1 MKRRKANYLYSIL
14 GVALVLFLVGLCGS
28 VLLYIKQLMQNEQE
42 QLTLMVELKNDAD
55 TLEIANL
62 KNFLQSDNVLTTV
75 GSLKFVSKEE
85 AFENMSRQFPEEAK
99 LLKDG
104 PIPNFNS
111 FILNFSGNAMN
122 EQQWDALQIKI
133 KAFPSV
139 SDVYLDKSVL
149 SELSE
154 NIYKITLVALFLAF
168 AFVIVS
174 ITLIHNTIRLNLYSD
189 RFLIKNMELVGASWS
204 FITKPYLQRSI
215 VNGLISSL
223 LALMILVGIG
233 WFSKNKFSFTN
244 LQLINSET
252 LVLFVGVVVLGVVI
266 SFLSTV
272 YVVNK
277 YLKMRLDDLY

>member
-104 PIPNFNS
+104 PVPNFNS

-223 LALMILVGIG
+223 LALMILLGIG

>member
-28 VLLYIKQLMQNEQE
+28 VLLYIRQLMQNEQE
-42 QLTLMVELKNDAD
+42 QLTLMVELKSDAD

-85 AFENMSRQFPEEAK
+85 AFANMSRQFPEEAK

-122 EQQWDALQIKI
+122 EQQWDALQVKI

-149 SELSE
+149 SELAE
-154 NIYKITLVALFLAF
+154 NVYKITLIALFLAF

-204 FITKPYLQRSI
+204 FITKPYLVRSI
-215 VNGLISSL
+215 INGLISSV
-223 LALMILVGIG
+223 LALLLLIGIG

-244 LQLINSET
+244 LQLLNSET
-252 LVLFVGVVVLGVVI
+252 ILLFLGVIVLGVVI
-266 SFLSTV
+266 SLLSTV

>member
-28 VLLYIKQLMQNEQE
+28 VLLYIRQLMQNEQE
-42 QLTLMVELKNDAD
+42 QLTLMVELKSDAD

-85 AFENMSRQFPEEAK
+85 AFANMSRQFPEEAK

-122 EQQWDALQIKI
+122 EQQWDALQVKI

-149 SELSE
+149 SELAE
-154 NIYKITLVALFLAF
+154 NVYKITLIALFLAF

-204 FITKPYLQRSI
+204 FITKPYLVRSI
-215 VNGLISSL
+215 INGLISSV
-223 LALMILVGIG
+223 LALLLLIGIG

-244 LQLINSET
+244 LQLLNSET
-252 LVLFVGVVVLGVVI
+252 IFLFLGVIVLGVVI
-266 SFLSTV
+266 SLLSTV

>member
-1 MKRRKANYLYSIL
+1 MKRRKANYLYSIM

-42 QLTLMVELKNDAD
+42 QLTLMVELKNDSD

-75 GSLKFVSKEE
+75 GTLKFVSKEE
-85 AFENMSRQFPEEAK
+85 AFANMSRQFPEEAK

-111 FILNFSGNAMN
+111 FIINFSGNALN
-122 EQQWDALQIKI
+122 EQQWDALQNKI

-149 SELSE
+149 SELAD
-154 NIYKITLVALFLAF
+154 NIYKISLVALFLAF

-204 FITKPYLQRSI
+204 FITKPYLFRSI
-215 VNGLISSL
+215 LNGFISAI
-223 LALMILVGIG
+223 LALLLLLGIG
-233 WFSKNKFSFTN
+233 WFSKNKFSFTTLRLLN
-244 LQLINSET
+244 TET
-252 LVLFVGVVVLGVVI
+252 IILFIGIVILGVII
-266 SFLSTV
+266 SLLSTV

>member
-55 TLEIANL
+55 TVEIAHL

-75 GSLKFVSKEE
+75 GTLKFVSKEE
-85 AFENMSRQFPEEAK
+85 AFANMSRQFPEEAK
-99 LLKDG
+99 LLKEG

-111 FILNFSGNAMN
+111 FIINFSGSALN
-122 EQQWDALQIKI
+122 EQQWDALQNKI

-149 SELSE
+149 SELAD
-154 NIYKITLVALFLAF
+154 NIYKISLIALFLAF

-204 FITKPYLQRSI
+204 FITKPYLFRSI
-215 VNGLISSL
+215 LNGFISSMVAL
-223 LALMILVGIG
+223 LLLLGIG

-244 LQLINSET
+244 LRLLNTENII
-252 LVLFVGVVVLGVVI
+252 LFIGIVILGIII
-266 SFLSTV
+266 SLLSTV

>member
-55 TLEIANL
+55 TVEIAHL

-75 GSLKFVSKEE
+75 GTLKFVSKEE
-85 AFENMSRQFPEEAK
+85 AFANMSRQFPEEAK
-99 LLKDG
+99 LLKEG

-111 FILNFSGNAMN
+111 FIINFSGNALN
-122 EQQWDALQIKI
+122 EQQWDALQNKI

-149 SELSE
+149 SELAD
-154 NIYKITLVALFLAF
+154 NIYKISLIALFLAF

-204 FITKPYLQRSI
+204 FITKPYLFRSI
-215 VNGLISSL
+215 LNGFISSMVAL
-223 LALMILVGIG
+223 LLLLGIG

-244 LQLINSET
+244 LRLLNTENII
-252 LVLFVGVVVLGVVI
+252 LFIGIVILGIII
-266 SFLSTV
+266 SLLSTV

>member
-104 PIPNFNS
+104 PVPNFNS

-174 ITLIHNTIRLNLYSD
+174 VTLIHNTIRLNLYSD

>member
-104 PIPNFNS
+104 PVPNFNS

>member
-174 ITLIHNTIRLNLYSD
+174 VTLIHNTIRLNLYSD

-252 LVLFVGVVVLGVVI
+252 LVLFVGLVVLGVVI

>member
-62 KNFLQSDNVLTTV
+62 RHFLSSDNVLTTV

-85 AFENMSRQFPEEAK
+85 AFQNMSRQFPEEAK

-111 FILNFSGNAMN
+111 FIINFSGNALN
-122 EQQWDALQIKI
+122 EQQWDALQSKI

-149 SELSE
+149 SELAD
-154 NIYKITLVALFLAF
+154 NIYKISLIALFLAF
-168 AFVIVS
+168 AFIIVS
-174 ITLIHNTIRLNLYSD
+174 ITLIHNTIRLNLFSD

-204 FITKPYLQRSI
+204 FITKPYLYRSI
-215 VNGLISSL
+215 VNGLISAL
-223 LALMILVGIG
+223 LALLLLLGIG

-244 LQLINSET
+244 LQLLSNET
-252 LVLFVGVVVLGVVI
+252 IALFAGIVILGVII
-266 SFLSTV
+266 SLLSTV

>member
-42 QLTLMVELKNDAD
+42 QLTLMIELKNDAD

-85 AFENMSRQFPEEAK
+85 AFANMSRQFPEEAK

-149 SELSE
+149 SELAE

-204 FITKPYLQRSI
+204 FITKPYLVRSI

-223 LALMILVGIG
+223 LALMLLIGIG

-244 LQLINSET
+244 LKLVNSET
-252 LVLFVGVVVLGVVI
+252 VLLFVGVIVLGVVI
-266 SFLSTV
+266 SLLSTV

-277 YLKMRLDDLY
+277 YLKMRLNDLY

>member
-1 MKRRKANYLYSIL
+1 MPLTGETDPSPR
-14 GVALVLFLVGLCGS
+14 VL
-28 VLLYIKQLMQNEQE
+28 
-42 QLTLMVELKNDAD
+42 
-55 TLEIANL
+55 
-62 KNFLQSDNVLTTV
+62 
-75 GSLKFVSKEE
+75 
-85 AFENMSRQFPEEAK
+85 PEEAK

-104 PIPNFNS
+104 PVPNFNS

-174 ITLIHNTIRLNLYSD
+174 VTLIHNTIRLNLYSD

>member
-174 ITLIHNTIRLNLYSD
+174 VTLIHNTIRLNLYSD

>member
-174 ITLIHNTIRLNLYSD
+174 VTLIHNTIRLNLYSD

-215 VNGLISSL
+215 LNGLISSL